1 MKGSVLRH
9 TIGLFLVSILL
20 FKSAATLIVTFS
32 IHTSSIAIT
41 EALPEEEKKSKA
53 ENAPDEFTEKALL
66 PVTDVLFPIGS
77 SSGIHAINQLW
88 QDVYLDTL
96 TPPPNRA

>member
-1 MKGSVLRH
+1 MKASALRH
-9 TIGLFLVSILL
+9 IIGIFLVSILL
-20 FKSAATLIVTFS
+20 FKSAASLVVTFF
-32 IHTSSIAIT
+32 IQTTSVELA

-66 PVTDVLFPIGS
+66 PVTDVLFPIVS
-77 SSGIHAINQLW
+77 SSTIHAIDQSW
-88 QDVYLDTL
+88 QDVYPDKP